1 MPILE
6 QFIHTLQDYVKDHA
20 VKLLTGLLLMA
31 IGWFVGRK
39 RALAD
44 WKKKEFLDR
53 LNVSL
58 NTIESGTLKI
68 RTLSEKRSEEVF
80 LNSAATDAI
89 IRMARRTTAENPL
102 LPIPTDELWFYL
114 NSVLNDLSE
123 QFADGLLKR
132 DMGGPVKAAT
142 YLISLT
148 CESAGAMRTR
158 KIRAMVIQKNTL
170 VNLPEECPKLEATQ
184 HGTRWKTLQFLAA
197 EYQKNPAQ
205 FLEVELAV
213 P

>member
-1 MPILE
+1 MPVLE
-6 QFIHTLQDYVKDHA
+6 QVIHTLQEYVKDHA
-20 VKLLTGLLLMA
+20 VKLLTGLFLMA

-58 NTIESGTLKI
+58 NTIDSGVLKI

-80 LNSAATDAI
+80 LNSAAADAI

-102 LPIPTDELWFYL
+102 LPIPVEELWFYL

-132 DMGGPVKAAT
+132 DMGGPVNAAI
-142 YLISLT
+142 YLVSLT
-148 CESAGAMRTR
+148 CESAGEMRTR

-170 VNLPEECPKLEATQ
+170 VNLPAECPKLEASQ

-197 EYQKNPAQ
+197 QYQKNPAQ